1 MLKQKL
7 QKLSHKKS
15 SSTNSGNNSRDISKA
30 LRQMDDEVRSKNNI
44 QSTSSSKV
52 KSTNRSQIGKQ
63 QQGHTDFDRHHNRM
77 HHQQTNNNN
86 NNNNNSKS
94 SSNNRASA
102 LKVGSGQYSSFASRM
117 LTASAKKSSQNAFVK
132 EMLSSSRDGKN
143 KTSESKKR
151 SSSSSSSTSLSLS
164 QNKRMKSSNDA
175 RRFFQPKPS

>member
-1 MLKQKL
+1 
-7 QKLSHKKS
+7 
-15 SSTNSGNNSRDISKA
+15 
-30 LRQMDDEVRSKNNI
+30 
-44 QSTSSSKV
+44 
-52 KSTNRSQIGKQ
+52 
-63 QQGHTDFDRHHNRM
+63 M

-86 NNNNNSKS
+86 NKS

-151 SSSSSSSTSLSLS
+151 SSSSSSTSLSLS

>member
-15 SSTNSGNNSRDISKA
+15 SSTNSSNNSRDISKA

-63 QQGHTDFDRHHNRM
+63 QQGHTDFDRHYNRI

-86 NNNNNSKS
+86 NNKS